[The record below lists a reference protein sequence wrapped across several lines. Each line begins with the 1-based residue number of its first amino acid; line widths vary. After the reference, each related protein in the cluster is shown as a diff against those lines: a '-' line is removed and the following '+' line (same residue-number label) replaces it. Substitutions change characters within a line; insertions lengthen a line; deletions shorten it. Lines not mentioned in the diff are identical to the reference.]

1 MARVSEAVNSGE
13 DLVLDQD
20 EEDHGDQPDKQN
32 EDGKEGE
39 EIEEE
44 EKKKKSSSGEDINI
58 LSSRL
63 DKTEQSLDSL
73 GSHQL
78 LLSDLLCSVI
88 ITELMINNAGRWRVR
103 NDGSSLQSVR
113 WAN

>member
-13 DLVLDQD
+13 DLVLDDDQED
-20 EEDHGDQPDKQN
+20 QLDKLNKDREE
-32 EDGKEGE
+32 EGE
-39 EIEEE
+39 EGE
-44 EKKKKSSSGEDINI
+44 EKRSSGRDINI

-78 LLSDLLCSVI
+78 LHSDLRSY
-88 ITELMINNAGRWRVR
+88 
-103 NDGSSLQSVR
+103 
-113 WAN
+113 

>member
-13 DLVLDQD
+13 DLVLEEDQD
-20 EEDHGDQPDKQN
+20 DQEDQLDKQ
-32 EDGKEGE
+32 E
-39 EIEEE
+39 EKDQEEEEEE
-44 EKKKKSSSGEDINI
+44 EKKSSSGQDMNI

-78 LLSDLLCSVI
+78 LHSDLLIYVEI
-88 ITELMINNAGRWRVR
+88 LEY
-103 NDGSSLQSVR
+103 
-113 WAN
+113 

>member
-13 DLVLDQD
+13 DLVLDDDQ
-20 EEDHGDQPDKQN
+20 EDQLDKQN
-32 EDGKEGE
+32 EDKEEQE
-39 EIEEE
+39 EQ
-44 EKKKKSSSGEDINI
+44 EKCRSGRDINI

-78 LLSDLLCSVI
+78 LHSDLRF
-88 ITELMINNAGRWRVR
+88 TVR
-103 NDGSSLQSVR
+103 ILNVVCCV
-113 WAN
+113 

>member
-13 DLVLDQD
+13 DLVLDDDDQ
-20 EEDHGDQPDKQN
+20 EDQLDKQK
-32 EDGKEGE
+32 EDME
-39 EIEEE
+39 EEE
-44 EKKKKSSSGEDINI
+44 EKSSSGRDIKI

-78 LLSDLLCSVI
+78 LHTELRAQSSDISDLLCQLTSSC
-88 ITELMINNAGRWRVR
+88 NAPSHQYSESCNGVCPHSI
-103 NDGSSLQSVR
+103 DHHPP
-113 WAN
+113 

>member
-13 DLVLDQD
+13 DLVLEEDQD
-20 EEDHGDQPDKQN
+20 DQEDQLDKQN
-32 EDGKEGE
+32 EEKEKE
-39 EIEEE
+39 EEEEE
-44 EKKKKSSSGEDINI
+44 EKKSSSGQDMNI

-78 LLSDLLCSVI
+78 LHSDLLIYVDI
-88 ITELMINNAGRWRVR
+88 LEY
-103 NDGSSLQSVR
+103 
-113 WAN
+113 

>member
-13 DLVLDQD
+13 DLVLDDEDQEEQLNKQ
-20 EEDHGDQPDKQN
+20 EED
-32 EDGKEGE
+32 KEVE
-39 EIEEE
+39 EEE
-44 EKKKKSSSGEDINI
+44 EKSSSGRDINI

-78 LLSDLLCSVI
+78 LHSDLRPQISDFLSSV
-88 ITELMINNAGRWRVR
+88 N
-103 NDGSSLQSVR
+103 
-113 WAN
+113 

>member
-13 DLVLDQD
+13 DLVLDDDQED
-20 EEDHGDQPDKQN
+20 QLDKLNKDREEEG
-32 EDGKEGE
+32 EDG
-39 EIEEE
+39 E
-44 EKKKKSSSGEDINI
+44 EKPSSGRDINI

-78 LLSDLLCSVI
+78 LHSDLRSY
-88 ITELMINNAGRWRVR
+88 
-103 NDGSSLQSVR
+103 
-113 WAN
+113 

>member
-13 DLVLDQD
+13 DLVLEEDQD
-20 EEDHGDQPDKQN
+20 DQEDQLDKQN
-32 EDGKEGE
+32 EEKEKE
-39 EIEEE
+39 EEEEEEE
-44 EKKKKSSSGEDINI
+44 EKKSSSGQDMNI

-78 LLSDLLCSVI
+78 LHSDLLIYVKI
-88 ITELMINNAGRWRVR
+88 
-103 NDGSSLQSVR
+103 
-113 WAN
+113 

>member
-13 DLVLDQD
+13 DLVLDDDQ
-20 EEDHGDQPDKQN
+20 EDQLDKQN
-32 EDGKEGE
+32 EDREEGE
-39 EIEEE
+39 EGEE
-44 EKKKKSSSGEDINI
+44 KSSSGRDINI

-78 LLSDLLCSVI
+78 LHSDLRSYCTN
-88 ITELMINNAGRWRVR
+88 TE
-103 NDGSSLQSVR
+103 
-113 WAN
+113 

>member
-13 DLVLDQD
+13 DLVLDDEDQEEQLNKQ
-20 EEDHGDQPDKQN
+20 EED
-32 EDGKEGE
+32 KEVE
-39 EIEEE
+39 EEEE
-44 EKKKKSSSGEDINI
+44 EKSSSGRDINI

-78 LLSDLLCSVI
+78 LHSD
-88 ITELMINNAGRWRVR
+88 
-103 NDGSSLQSVR
+103 
-113 WAN
+113 

>member
-13 DLVLDQD
+13 DLVLEEDQD
-20 EEDHGDQPDKQN
+20 DQEEQLDKQ
-32 EDGKEGE
+32 EEKEKE
-39 EIEEE
+39 EQEEQEEQEEE
-44 EKKKKSSSGEDINI
+44 KKSSSGQDMNI

-78 LLSDLLCSVI
+78 LHSDLLIYVEI
-88 ITELMINNAGRWRVR
+88 LEY
-103 NDGSSLQSVR
+103 
-113 WAN
+113 

>member
-32 EDGKEGE
+32 EGGE
-39 EIEEE
+39 EEEE
-44 EKKKKSSSGEDINI
+44 EKKKKNSSSGEDINI

-78 LLSDLLCSVI
+78 LLSDLLCSVL
-88 ITELMINNAGRWRVR
+88 ITELMINNGGRWRVI

-113 WAN
+113 LAN

>member
-13 DLVLDQD
+13 DLVLDEDD
-20 EEDHGDQPDKQN
+20 EDDQEDQPDKQN
-32 EDGKEGE
+32 EDRE
-39 EIEEE
+39 EEVEEE
-44 EKKKKSSSGEDINI
+44 EKKSSSGRDINI

-78 LLSDLLCSVI
+78 LH
-88 ITELMINNAGRWRVR
+88 
-103 NDGSSLQSVR
+103 
-113 WAN
+113 

>member
-13 DLVLDQD
+13 DLVLEEDQD
-20 EEDHGDQPDKQN
+20 DQEDQLDKQ
-32 EDGKEGE
+32 EEKEQEQE
-39 EIEEE
+39 EQEEE
-44 EKKKKSSSGEDINI
+44 KKSSSGQDMNI

-78 LLSDLLCSVI
+78 LHSDLLIYVEI
-88 ITELMINNAGRWRVR
+88 LEY
-103 NDGSSLQSVR
+103 
-113 WAN
+113 

>member
-13 DLVLDQD
+13 DLVLDDEDQEEQLNKQ
-20 EEDHGDQPDKQN
+20 EED
-32 EDGKEGE
+32 KEVE
-39 EIEEE
+39 EEEE
-44 EKKKKSSSGEDINI
+44 EKSSSGRDINI

-78 LLSDLLCSVI
+78 LHSDLRPQTSDLRFPLFC
-88 ITELMINNAGRWRVR
+88 
-103 NDGSSLQSVR
+103 
-113 WAN
+113 